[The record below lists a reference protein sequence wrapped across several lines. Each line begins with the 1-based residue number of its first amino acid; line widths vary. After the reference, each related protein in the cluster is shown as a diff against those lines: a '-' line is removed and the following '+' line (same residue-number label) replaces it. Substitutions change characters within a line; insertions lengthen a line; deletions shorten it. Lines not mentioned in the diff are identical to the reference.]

1 MPAIFCKRC
10 GATDYCRNG
19 TVRGMARFLCKA
31 CKCNFT
37 MTPPRGKSP
46 AIKAL
51 AVLLYGMGNMSF
63 GSIGR
68 ILGVSD
74 VSVLKWVRA
83 TASRLPEPVVP
94 AETKI
99 VMIDEMHHFV
109 KKSQKNYGF
118 GEPLILLDGELSPG
132 VWVGVMMQA
141 ARNSST
147 RLA

>member
-109 KKSQKNYGF
+109 KKVRKIMG
-118 GEPLILLDGELSPG
+118 
-132 VWVGVMMQA
+132 
-141 ARNSST
+141 
-147 RLA
+147 LASH

>member
-1 MPAIFCKRC
+1 MSDITCKRC
-10 GATDYCRNG
+10 QSTDYRRNG
-19 TVRGMARFLCKA
+19 TVRGISRFLCKV

-83 TASRLPEPVVP
+83 TASKLPEPVAP

-109 KKSQKNYGF
+109 KKVSKTMG
-118 GEPLILLDGELSPG
+118 
-132 VWVGVMMQA
+132 
-141 ARNSST
+141 
-147 RLA
+147 LASH